1 MSIQPYP
8 TLLTLDQT
16 KATTSLSPPRP
27 TTTAIPPHTAPTVS
41 NTIATSTTYST
52 TPASSSSSNFNH
64 TIHAP
69 KAGRRTS
76 SRQTTLESLLGPTLR
91 LPIPSKANKPFPPEI
106 KDGALRDDY
115 SYSRDGSSGSED
127 EQDAD
132 VDDTY
137 AEDNDDYEYNNGN
150 QEEGEEE
157 DDDGEDDNDVRSKED
172 PLASQVW
179 KMYSKAKDSLD
190 GQRMENMTWRM
201 MTLSLHKKD
210 TAAQNTPNQPRLVL
224 FYFSL
229 PLLFLTLLCSPY
241 PNRHVF
247 DAYTYTCKFY
257 FPQSTTANTFG
268 EGQRDMMAFLLF
280 LWLLLFVFVSCC
292 FLLGEGY
299 RPHCTSAKYLPF
311 LSTK

>member
-1 MSIQPYP
+1 MSTQPYP
-8 TLLTLDQT
+8 TLRTRDHT
-16 KATTSLSPPRP
+16 NSTTSLSPPRP
-27 TTTAIPPHTAPTVS
+27 TATAIPLHTASAVP
-41 NTIATSTTYST
+41 NTIATSTTYPA

-91 LPIPSKANKPFPPEI
+91 LPIPSKANKPSLPEI

-137 AEDNDDYEYNNGN
+137 NEDNDDYEYNNGD
-150 QEEGEEE
+150 QDE
-157 DDDGEDDNDVRSKED
+157 DEQGDGDGKDENDMRSKED

-201 MTLSLHKKD
+201 MSLSLQKKD
-210 TAAQNTPNQPRLVL
+210 AAAQNTPNQPRLVL
-224 FYFSL
+224 FYFSVSYISVFPL
-229 PLLFLTLLCSPY
+229 PQQ
-241 PNRHVF
+241 
-247 DAYTYTCKFY
+247 TCF
-257 FPQSTTANTFG
+257 
-268 EGQRDMMAFLLF
+268 
-280 LWLLLFVFVSCC
+280 
-292 FLLGEGY
+292 
-299 RPHCTSAKYLPF
+299 
-311 LSTK
+311 